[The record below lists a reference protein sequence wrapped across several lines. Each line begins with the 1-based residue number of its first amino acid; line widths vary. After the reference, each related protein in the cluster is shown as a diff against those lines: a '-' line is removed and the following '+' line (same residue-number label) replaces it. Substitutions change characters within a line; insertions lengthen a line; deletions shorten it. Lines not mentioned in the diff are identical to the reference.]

1 MLEREPINS
10 IGTYNKVIDRVVA
23 ILKQHEIAL
32 LLPVTARIIKETRY
46 LRFQIELN
54 GSMSIYLDDVA
65 IVRELVTN
73 RVLDTFRSGVSN
85 ALRHLLFSLGVA
97 LQTSRDYQEYFESV
111 IEKGFWEGIYQPT
124 LRKQAEYRYKSIT
137 LTRESSREVT
147 FTLKGDADSHV
158 NGIVFNTILL
168 GD

>member
-1 MLEREPINS
+1 MLEREPIAS
-10 IGTYNKVIDRVVA
+10 ICSYNFFVTKIIDT
-23 ILKQHEIAL
+23 LKKHDLEL
-32 LLPVTARIIKETRY
+32 LCPTTPRIVRESKN
-46 LRFQIELN
+46 LRFQIESN

-73 RVLDTFRSGVSN
+73 SILDTFRLGVSN
-85 ALRHLLFSLGVA
+85 ALRHLLFSLGAA
-97 LQTSRDYQEYFESV
+97 LQTSLEYQQYVESV

-137 LTRESSREVT
+137 LTRESSHEVT
-147 FTLKGDADSHV
+147 FTLKGDTDSHV

>member
-1 MLEREPINS
+1 MLEREPIDT
-10 IGTYNKVIDRVVA
+10 IGTYNKFIDRVTTV
-23 ILKQHEIAL
+23 LKQHDIAL
-32 LLPVTARIIKETRY
+32 LVPITPRIVRESKY
-46 LRFQIELN
+46 LRFQIETN

-73 RVLDTFRSGVSN
+73 RILDTFRLGVSN

-97 LQTSRDYQEYFESV
+97 LQTSREYKQYVESV
-111 IEKGFWEGIYQPT
+111 IEKGFWEGIYQPA

-137 LTRESSREVT
+137 LTRESMHEVT
-147 FTLKGDADSHV
+147 FTLKGDTDSHV